1 MEAIVLQ
8 QAGQPLAL
16 TDIPIPVPAPGEVL
30 IRLEAAAVNHR
41 DLWIWQG
48 QYGQISYPCVPGSD
62 GAGTVV
68 EVTRDADQGLV
79 GKAVLIN
86 PALSWGSYRA
96 GPGKDFQ
103 ILGVPRQGTFA
114 EYICV
119 PAANVCPIPEGYDSI
134 KSAALPLAGLTAH
147 RALFYRGDLKA
158 GQNLLITG
166 IGGGVASFLLGFA
179 VRAGAHVY
187 GSSSS
192 IFKMEKS
199 KELGAIECVNYKEE
213 SWDKNLNELV
223 PDGFDLIVDSAGG
236 PGFMKLINLLKTGGK
251 LVTFGRTA
259 GNIPEMSPAILFYKQ
274 ISILGTTM
282 GAPADFIGM
291 LEFIEE
297 HNMRP
302 LIDKVLRLD
311 EAEDA
316 FNYIQQGHQ
325 YGKVVLKIGDKGR
338 DWRD

>member
-1 MEAIVLQ
+1 MKAIVLQ
-8 QAGQPLAL
+8 QARQPLTF
-16 TDIPIPVPAPGEVL
+16 TDIPLPVPAPGEVL
-30 IRLEAAAVNHR
+30 IKLEAAAVNHR
-41 DLWIWQG
+41 DLWIWRG
-48 QYGQISYPCVPGSD
+48 QYGQVSYPCVPGSD
-62 GAGTVV
+62 GSGTVV
-68 EVTRDADQGLV
+68 EVTRDADQGLI

-96 GPGKDFQ
+96 GPGKGFQ

-119 PAANVCPIPEGYDSI
+119 PAGNVFPIPEGYDFI

-158 GQNLLITG
+158 GQNLLING

-179 VRAGAHVY
+179 VRAGAKTY
-187 GSSSS
+187 GTSSSRD
-192 IFKMEKS
+192 KMEKS
-199 KELGAIECVNYKEE
+199 KELGALKCVNYKEE
-213 SWDKNLNELV
+213 GWDQQLKELV
-223 PDGFDLIVDSAGG
+223 PDGFDLAIDSAGG
-236 PGFMKLINLLKTGGK
+236 PGFMKLIGLLKTGGK

-259 GNIPEMSPAILFYKQ
+259 GNIPEMSPATLFYKQ
-274 ISILGTTM
+274 VSILGTTM
-282 GAPADFIGM
+282 GAPADFMGM

-302 LIDKVLRLD
+302 VIDKVFRLG
-311 EAEDA
+311 EAEEA

-325 YGKVVLKIGDKGR
+325 YGKVVLRIDDKGR
-338 DWRD
+338 D